1 MKLIS
6 IPLIQIKKKIW
17 SFSIFLISL
26 SFVGILISSFYP
38 SIKKPINL
46 GMDFVGGNEIR
57 LERICNLDCS
67 VITSDK
73 LISELR
79 IINQDNNLINNIRF
93 QIQNNNS
100 LISIRTPFLSIDS
113 TEKLINDINKIAGP
127 INFDSKISRSI
138 GPKLGRDLLIN
149 GGISLLVSLVAISLY
164 ISVRFDKKFSF
175 LALSALFH
183 DLFIVFGVF
192 SWLGIIFSIEVNSLF
207 AVALLTIAGYS
218 VNDTVVIFDRIRE
231 NNKFKKNLNLNQI
244 IEISV
249 NDSLRRTLFTSL
261 TTVIPLL
268 TLMLFG
274 SYSLYWFSLAL
285 LLGILI
291 GSYSSI
297 LLAPSL
303 LLNEDESINYEIK

>member
-6 IPLIQIKKKIW
+6 IPLLEIKKKVW
-17 SFSIFLISL
+17 SLSIFLISFSL
-26 SFVGILISSFYP
+26 IGIIISTFYP

-46 GMDFVGGNEIR
+46 GMDYVGGNEIR
-57 LERICNLDCS
+57 LERICNIDCS
-67 VITSDK
+67 TITSDK
-73 LISELR
+73 LISDLR
-79 IINQDNNLINNIRF
+79 IINKENNLVNNIRF

-100 LISIRTPFLSIDS
+100 LIAIRTPFLSIDS
-113 TEKLINDINKIAGP
+113 SEKLINDINKIAGP

-149 GGISLLVSLVAISLY
+149 GGISLFVSLIAISFY
-164 ISVRFDKKFSF
+164 ISIRFDKKFSL

-183 DLFIVFGVF
+183 DLLIVFGIF

-231 NNKFKKNLNLNQI
+231 NKKTKDNLNFNQV

-249 NDSLRRTLFTSL
+249 NESLRRTLFTSL
-261 TTVIPLL
+261 TTIIPLL
-268 TLMLFG
+268 TLIIFG
-274 SYSLYWFSLAL
+274 SYSLYWFSIAL
-285 LLGILI
+285 VLGILI

-303 LLNEDESINYEIK
+303 LINED

>member
-6 IPLIQIKKKIW
+6 IPLLEIKKKVW
-17 SFSIFLISL
+17 SLSIFLISFSL
-26 SFVGILISSFYP
+26 IGIIISTFSP

-46 GMDFVGGNEIR
+46 GMDYIGGNEIR
-57 LERICNLDCS
+57 IERICDIDCS
-67 VITSDK
+67 TITSDK
-73 LISELR
+73 LISDLK
-79 IINQDNNLINNIRF
+79 IINKENNLVNNIRF

-113 TEKLINDINKIAGP
+113 SERLINDINKIAGP
-127 INFDSKISRSI
+127 INFESKISRSI

-149 GGISLLVSLVAISLY
+149 GGISLFVSLIAISFY
-164 ISVRFDKKFSF
+164 ISIRFDKKFSL

-183 DLFIVFGVF
+183 DLLIVFGIF

-231 NNKFKKNLNLNQI
+231 NRKSNDNLSFNQV

-249 NDSLRRTLFTSL
+249 NESLRRTLFTSL
-261 TTVIPLL
+261 TTIIPLL
-268 TLMLFG
+268 TLIIFG
-274 SYSLYWFSLAL
+274 SYSLFWFSIAL
-285 LLGILI
+285 VLGILI

-303 LLNEDESINYEIK
+303 LINED

>member
-6 IPLIQIKKKIW
+6 IPLIQIKKKVW
-17 SFSIFLISL
+17 SLSIFLISFSL
-26 SFVGILISSFYP
+26 LGILISTFYP

-46 GMDFVGGNEIR
+46 GMDYLGGNEIR
-57 LERICNLDCS
+57 LERICNIDCS
-67 VITSDK
+67 TITSDK

-79 IINQDNNLINNIRF
+79 IINKENNLINNIRV

-113 TEKLINDINKIAGP
+113 SEKLITDINTIAGP
-127 INFDSKISRSI
+127 INYGSKISRSI

-149 GGISLLVSLVAISLY
+149 GGISLLVSLVAISFY
-164 ISVRFDKKFSF
+164 ISIRFDKKFSF

-183 DLFIVFGVF
+183 DLFIVFGIF

-231 NNKFKKNLNLNQI
+231 NNNVNNNLNFNQI

-249 NDSLRRTLFTSL
+249 NESLRRTLFTSL
-261 TTVIPLL
+261 TTIIPLL
-268 TLMLFG
+268 TLIIFG
-274 SYSLYWFSLAL
+274 SYSLYWFAIAL
-285 LLGILI
+285 VLGILI

-303 LLNEDESINYEIK
+303 LINEDKPNNYEIK

>member
-6 IPLIQIKKKIW
+6 IPLLEIKKKVW
-17 SFSIFLISL
+17 SLSIFLITFSL
-26 SFVGILISSFYP
+26 IGIIISTFYP

-46 GMDFVGGNEIR
+46 GMDYVGGNEIR
-57 LERICNLDCS
+57 LERICDIDCS
-67 VITSDK
+67 TITSDK
-73 LISELR
+73 LISDLR
-79 IINQDNNLINNIRF
+79 IINKENNLVNNIRF

-113 TEKLINDINKIAGP
+113 SEKLINDINKIAGP

-149 GGISLLVSLVAISLY
+149 GGISLFVSLIAISFY
-164 ISVRFDKKFSF
+164 ISIRFDKKFSL

-183 DLFIVFGVF
+183 DLLIVFGIF

-231 NNKFKKNLNLNQI
+231 NRKTKDNLNFNQV

-249 NDSLRRTLFTSL
+249 NESLRRTLFTSL
-261 TTVIPLL
+261 TTIIPLL
-268 TLMLFG
+268 TLIIFG
-274 SYSLYWFSLAL
+274 SYSLFWFSIAL
-285 LLGILI
+285 VLGILI

-303 LLNEDESINYEIK
+303 LINKN

>member
-6 IPLIQIKKKIW
+6 IPLVEIKKKVW
-17 SFSIFLISL
+17 SLSIFLITFSL
-26 SFVGILISSFYP
+26 IGIIISTFYP

-46 GMDFVGGNEIR
+46 GMDYVGGNEIR
-57 LERICNLDCS
+57 LERICNIDCS
-67 VITSDK
+67 SITSDK
-73 LISELR
+73 LISDLR
-79 IINQDNNLINNIRF
+79 IINKENNLVNNIRF
-93 QIQNNNS
+93 QIQNNSS

-113 TEKLINDINKIAGP
+113 SEKLINDINKIAGP

-149 GGISLLVSLVAISLY
+149 GGISLFVSLIAISFY
-164 ISVRFDKKFSF
+164 ISIRFDKKFSL

-183 DLFIVFGVF
+183 DLLIVFGIF

-231 NNKFKKNLNLNQI
+231 NRKSNDNLNFNQV

-249 NDSLRRTLFTSL
+249 NESLRRTLFTSL
-261 TTVIPLL
+261 TTIIPLL
-268 TLMLFG
+268 TLIIFG
-274 SYSLYWFSLAL
+274 SYSLYWFSIAL
-285 LLGILI
+285 VLGILI

-303 LLNEDESINYEIK
+303 LINEDYSNNYENK

>member
-1 MKLIS
+1 MKHIS
-6 IPLIQIKKKIW
+6 IPLLEIKKKVW
-17 SFSIFLISL
+17 SLSIFLITFSL
-26 SFVGILISSFYP
+26 IGIIISTFYP

-46 GMDFVGGNEIR
+46 GMDYVGGNEIR
-57 LERICNLDCS
+57 LERICNIDCS
-67 VITSDK
+67 TITSDK
-73 LISELR
+73 LISDLR
-79 IINQDNNLINNIRF
+79 IINKENNLVNNIRF

-113 TEKLINDINKIAGP
+113 SEKLINDINKIAGP

-149 GGISLLVSLVAISLY
+149 GGISLFVSLIAISFY
-164 ISVRFDKKFSF
+164 ISIRFDKKFSL

-183 DLFIVFGVF
+183 DLLIVFGIF

-231 NNKFKKNLNLNQI
+231 NRKTKDNLNFNQV

-249 NDSLRRTLFTSL
+249 NESLRRTLFTSL
-261 TTVIPLL
+261 TTIIPLL
-268 TLMLFG
+268 TLIIFG
-274 SYSLYWFSLAL
+274 SYSLYWFSIAL
-285 LLGILI
+285 VLGILI

-303 LLNEDESINYEIK
+303 LINEDKLNNFENK